1 MFKYIVGIQRTMATV
16 PGVVKELKIGKFIV
30 IDGEPCKVVEL
41 QTSAPGK
48 HGAAKARITA
58 IGVFD
63 NIKRTLLK
71 PGDADIE
78 IPIVERKVGQ
88 IIAVNEDIAQVMD
101 PTSYEMYELKIPA
114 ELKDKVAGGKEV
126 ELMETMGRRALLR
139 VRE

>member
-1 MFKYIVGIQRTMATV
+1 MATI

-71 PGDADIE
+71 PGDADVE

-88 IIAVNEDIAQVMD
+88 IIAVKEDIAQVMD
-101 PTSYEMYELKIPA
+101 PTSFEMYELKIPE